1 MTISSTLSEDL
12 QMNKPPERLSE
23 KDKRDI
29 ELDLWR
35 LLDASN
41 TLMWTLNEKFGYVSL
56 SMILARKL
64 DKYIMDLT
72 RLIEEEIKEKS
83 E

>member
-1 MTISSTLSEDL
+1 
-12 QMNKPPERLSE
+12 MNEPPERLSE